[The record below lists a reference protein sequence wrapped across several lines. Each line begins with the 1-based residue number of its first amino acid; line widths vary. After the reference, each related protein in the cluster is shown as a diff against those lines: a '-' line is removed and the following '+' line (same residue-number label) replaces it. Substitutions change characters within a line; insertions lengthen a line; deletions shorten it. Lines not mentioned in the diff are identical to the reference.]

1 MNTLLP
7 PFMLAFLLQLFLIE
21 LLILSA
27 AVMAGGARMVV
38 GEDEVTRGKHG
49 GRTAEE
55 FLRMRGY
62 MVMRVSDEIG
72 NRISVLRSY

>member
-1 MNTLLP
+1 M
-7 PFMLAFLLQLFLIE
+7 
-21 LLILSA
+21 
-27 AVMAGGARMVV
+27 V

-55 FLRMRGY
+55 FLRLLGY

-72 NRISVLRSY
+72 NRISVLRSYYSNDK

>member
-1 MNTLLP
+1 
-7 PFMLAFLLQLFLIE
+7 MLAFLLLLFLIE

-27 AVMAGGARMVV
+27 AVMAGGAMV

-55 FLRMRGY
+55 FLRLLGY

-72 NRISVLRSY
+72 NRISVLRSYYSNDK